1 MSYDT
6 NDLELVTYRKV
17 YPTFFQLTP
26 SVNDYNDVR
35 VDIVARYGWTD
46 IGLLYSSN
54 DNFYVQ
60 VWVLNCRSP
69 DGVIYESTYGFLM
82 TSGRIG

>member
-1 MSYDT
+1 MKVVHILLFFELLNQVFSNCFLQLSYDT

-35 VDIVARYGWTD
+35 VDIVTRYGWTD

-60 VWVLNCRSP
+60 V
-69 DGVIYESTYGFLM
+69 
-82 TSGRIG
+82 